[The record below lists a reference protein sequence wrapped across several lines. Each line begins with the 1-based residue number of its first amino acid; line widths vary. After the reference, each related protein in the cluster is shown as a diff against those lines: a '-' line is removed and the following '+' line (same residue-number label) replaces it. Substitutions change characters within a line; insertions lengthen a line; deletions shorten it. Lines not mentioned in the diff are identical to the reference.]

1 MPLIESDL
9 FQHSIGRAM
18 GKQAPKLLLDIV
30 ALTVS

>member
-1 MPLIESDL
+1 MSLIKIDL

-18 GKQAPKLLLDIV
+18 KKQAPKLLFDIA